1 MEEQLIVGLG
11 NPESDYAETRHNLG
25 VECVQALA
33 ARWQL
38 PIKKKRWDS
47 LVVHAEDHGAWLLL
61 PQTFMNESGRAVAR
75 ALRDTGVEPSAIWLV
90 HDELDLPFCQMR
102 ISRDRSAAGHNGVRS
117 VIDHVHTKNFA
128 RFRIGVGKPSGRGAA
143 AGRHHVLGGF
153 SRTEARE
160 LDQVVG
166 GVADALEL
174 ALASGLERA
183 MEKYNRAGAL
193 GCEDAG

>member
-33 ARWQL
+33 ARWQV

-75 ALRDTGVEPSAIWLV
+75 ALRDTGVEPSAISRGFGSESESRPAGERPPGAITCLAGSAAPRRASSIRWLA
-90 HDELDLPFCQMR
+90 EWRMR
-102 ISRDRSAAGHNGVRS
+102 SSLRWPQVSSARWKSTTAPARSAARTRDDLAV
-117 VIDHVHTKNFA
+117 A
-128 RFRIGVGKPSGRGAA
+128 IGDRG
-143 AGRHHVLGGF
+143 
-153 SRTEARE
+153 
-160 LDQVVG
+160 
-166 GVADALEL
+166 L
-174 ALASGLERA
+174 A
-183 MEKYNRAGAL
+183 
-193 GCEDAG
+193 